1 MENLQKRSYPWKL
14 DLSWNLGIPVYV
26 YLISSSNKN
35 KCIPSEA
42 PSNPESKHPAFRRDG
57 MGWETISSILWSSF
71 IKGLIIGSEICK
83 GFFQDGSKF
92 YFVIVLLKVEVMHF
106 VGTEFNIANVKGG
119 FIQSVLH
126 KGCFM
131 SVYFTFYV
139 SMYVYLYLW
148 TWNKHFALDIKVMT
162 GTDWISFRV
171 SVLNF

>member
-14 DLSWNLGIPVYV
+14 HLSWDLGIPVYV

-71 IKGLIIGSEICK
+71 IKGLIIVQKYVK
-83 GFFQDGSKF
+83 GFLGWLQIL
-92 YFVIVLLKVEVMHF
+92 FVIVLLKVEVMHF

-131 SVYFTFYV
+131 SVLFYILCFYV
-139 SMYVYLYLW
+139 CIFIFMNL
-148 TWNKHFALDIKVMT
+148 K
-162 GTDWISFRV
+162 
-171 SVLNF
+171 